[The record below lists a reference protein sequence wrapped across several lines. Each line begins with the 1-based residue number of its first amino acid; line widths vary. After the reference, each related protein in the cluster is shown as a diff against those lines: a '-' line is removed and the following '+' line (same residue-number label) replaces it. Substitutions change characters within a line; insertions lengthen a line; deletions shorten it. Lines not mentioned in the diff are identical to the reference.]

1 MKLESIFSYIIL
13 VGYIIIFSGIYMYI
27 KNIVKNNGFNMMA
40 MFMLTFTMFY
50 LIVPF
55 VQTFFKSYRNETSIF
70 NFLFNE
76 MSEESIFFNVLICLI
91 CLICIISS
99 YQLTGKRNYKL
110 KECNE
115 KTSVSEKRVLYK
127 KLSFIVDIIFLI
139 SLLSIV
145 LIIIEVGS
153 IKSYL
158 ALGTLTRGIDK
169 MPTTVIRSSYLQ
181 LITLSTLI
189 LVPPYVYLY
198 LYRINRKKVTK
209 IKFVISFVF
218 AILFLL
224 YNQGRAPII
233 LFVIPFIFSNKKISK
248 KAIFK
253 LLILFIFGLISLK
266 YLDAIFKY
274 LSYGNFV
281 LDDGGN
287 YIEKFLGEFSYP
299 FTNFSIRSD
308 LIEYSGYRYFYDYI
322 VWPFTMIPSSLLKLI
337 GLNKELI
344 ISISSVNTN
353 IYGSLVGISPTG
365 GIPVDFLT
373 FNYYQFGYISLF
385 LSCFVVGVLLKKF
398 DNIFRYFSDNLPI
411 RIILYRISFSIINIL
426 NNSDISAIVR
436 NRLDIMV
443 LIFLLM
449 YIKLRIQKIDSNII
463 KNKAV

>member
-99 YQLTGKRNYKL
+99 YQLTGKRNYKM

-198 LYRINRKKVTK
+198 LYRINRKKITK

-353 IYGSLVGISPTG
+353 IYGSLVGILPTG

-385 LSCFVVGVLLKKF
+385 LSCFVVGVFLKKF